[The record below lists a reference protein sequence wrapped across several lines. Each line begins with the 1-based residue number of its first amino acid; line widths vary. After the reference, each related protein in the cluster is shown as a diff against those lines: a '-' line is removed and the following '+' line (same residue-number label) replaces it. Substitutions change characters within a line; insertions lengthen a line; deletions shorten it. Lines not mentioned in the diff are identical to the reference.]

1 MNIVHITHGIL
12 PFPCDG
18 WGAVENLVGN
28 YKRCCER
35 DGHGCHV
42 VNTTDHKAAVEQVN
56 ALKPD
61 VIHLHDEGKVDLLP
75 LMNAKVKMLCCH
87 APDMFAEGFE
97 AMPRIVSGGFYVVAQ
112 SQQAADSYRKC
123 GVDRRRLLLFPNG
136 ANPGE
141 IRFNPEPK
149 LPGRCVCLARV
160 TSRKRQHLLQH
171 LPFVDF
177 IGPYDASYTQFS
189 PQSAN
194 YLGEMPRDRLNR
206 CLTDYQTMI
215 LLSSAEA
222 WAPTAIIEGL
232 MAGLDVI
239 VSNACT
245 PNLMYYAPF
254 VRVMTEQEI
263 SSPKPLEEV
272 IRARLA
278 RPNIK
283 RKLTRLYAEAQF
295 GFDRV
300 LYPHYIHT
308 LGKLVTEAQKVR
320 REPLPHI
327 R

>member
-1 MNIVHITHGIL
+1 MNIVHVTHGIL

-35 DGHGCHV
+35 DGHQCHV
-42 VNTTDHKAAVEQVN
+42 VNTTDHEAAVEQVN

-61 VIHLHDEGKVDLLP
+61 VIHLHDEGKVDLMP

-87 APDMFAEGFE
+87 APDMFADGFE
-97 AMPRIVSGGFYVVAQ
+97 AMPKIVSGSFYVVAQ
-112 SQQAADSYRKC
+112 SQQAADNYRKC
-123 GVDRRRLLLFPNG
+123 GVDRQRLLLFQNG
-136 ANPGE
+136 VNPAE
-141 IRFNPEPK
+141 IRFAPDAK

-160 TSRKRQHLLQH
+160 TSRKRQHLLRH

-189 PQSAN
+189 PQSEN

-206 CLTDYQTMI
+206 CLTDYQAMI

-239 VSNACT
+239 VSAACT
-245 PNLMYYAPF
+245 PNLMTSAPF
-254 VRVMTEQEI
+254 VWVLTEGEI
-263 SSPKPLEEV
+263 RNPDALEG
-272 IRARLA
+272 IIKARLT
-278 RPNIK
+278 RPNR
-283 RKLTRLYAEAQF
+283 RKLVRLYAEAQF
-295 GFDRV
+295 GFDQV

-308 LGKLVTEAQKVR
+308 LGKLVAEARKV
-320 REPLPHI
+320 L
-327 R
+327 